1 VDILVI
7 HKKGLFMDLDD
18 DELRATRKFFFEK
31 RNNYYIAV
39 PEKELEFIKER
50 FIKLKKE
57 NRKLKDTIQKMKG
70 E

>member
-1 VDILVI
+1 
-7 HKKGLFMDLDD
+7 MDLDD
-18 DELRATRKFFFEK
+18 DELRATRKLFFGHRK
-31 RNNYYIAV
+31 INYIAI
-39 PEKELEFIKER
+39 PEKEMKHINNE